1 VPENAQLTPI
11 IYDSPHS
18 GRLYEPIL
26 STWKPRA
33 TLLEL
38 RRGEDAYMDVVLR
51 DLCKKAGVTLL
62 LQHYPRCYLD
72 VNRAADDVDEESLL
86 QEPWPLGA
94 RPTEKSRKGLGL
106 IRRLVRPGCPIYEE
120 GEKLPADEVMRRLQL
135 AYWPYHGALTSALHS
150 LTRRHK
156 EVVHINWYVQDT
168 AQCSGV
174 IYMRRKASGRF
185 YTHWFHLR
193 SVWHVAHVQ
202 KHQCSGPSSRP
213 LEQVA

>member
-1 VPENAQLTPI
+1 MPENAQFVPI
-11 IYDSPHS
+11 VYDSPHS

-51 DLCKKAGVTLL
+51 DLCQKAGVTLL

-106 IRRLVRPGCPIYEE
+106 IRRLVRPGCPIYHE
-120 GEKLPADEVMRRLQL
+120 GEKLSADEVMRRLQL

-156 EVVHINWYVQDT
+156 EVVHINWY
-168 AQCSGV
+168 AQGRGLYIHAEEGV
-174 IYMRRKASGRF
+174 ELLWG
-185 YTHWFHLR
+185 T
-193 SVWHVAHVQ
+193 
-202 KHQCSGPSSRP
+202 
-213 LEQVA
+213 QVASLQPSVSPGEGATSLANGPCTIAAM